1 MHCWKRPETVSSE
14 NHRQQR
20 DRRLVRGVMNRAT
33 QTLLHRASAP
43 PDGDAFATW
52 VRLDDATHLLRAD
65 LNQDDIILYCS
76 AGDVFFHAVLAPS
89 DVLTPPDATDLMHWS
104 GNPYDSWGVAYS
116 TDPRKASI
124 EPPLAR
130 SPSKAIAKGEQ
141 LVFARRFA
149 GVSDETS
156 IELLQ
161 KLMHLY
167 GLYYL
172 EERSAY
178 CRLDERGDL
187 EDVVTITRTD
197 DFGGHGAGRT
207 VVTIKRSVIDEY
219 MGITD
224 TTMVRMFEITRWNPR
239 SFGGWTG
246 DHDAEL
252 RTDDDLIYRRH
263 VEPQHAGYM
272 RGVQIVSSR
281 IPQKDTAAPNDLE
294 DQCARKYESF
304 VAIDWKHDTVR
315 EISTEPGQTADYFVQ
330 SDLPF
335 EMSPAFFRP
344 EVLLRYKSDS
354 DKYTLQDRSIS
365 CRGTWHIQT
374 YDVND
379 AGQVH
384 TYIVY
389 LRRLP
394 YEEQLHWKAHNEPP
408 KAWISKRAV
417 RTDFEGIWDGE
428 YDALQSLRQV
438 VRQLNEAAPL
448 WWSHRTER
456 AIEGVHYPV
465 TTSPDEWADEI
476 LRLDQLVIEGLRG
489 KGLRALAASMGR
501 APDPALASLKL
512 VEECLMG
519 LGWNEERAREV
530 TAPMHSLHYYRS
542 MVKAHSK
549 GKEEKQLRKDVLRKY
564 RTYGQHFR
572 ALCADCDAG
581 LRTIHDALSSATTGG
596 PALPAAAPGARG
608 PVA

>member
-1 MHCWKRPETVSSE
+1 
-14 NHRQQR
+14 
-20 DRRLVRGVMNRAT
+20 MNRAT
-33 QTLLHRASAP
+33 QTLLHRAGAP

-52 VRLDDATHLLRAD
+52 VTLEDATHLLRAD
-65 LNQDDIILYCS
+65 LDQDDIILYCS
-76 AGDVFFHAVLAPS
+76 TGDVFLHAVLAPS
-89 DVLTPPDATDLMHWS
+89 DVVTSPDPADLMDWS

-116 TDPRKASI
+116 LDPSKTSI
-124 EPPLAR
+124 VPPLAR
-130 SPSKAIAKGEQ
+130 SPSKTIARGEQ

-178 CRLDERGDL
+178 CRLDGRGDL
-187 EDVVTITRTD
+187 EDVVAITRTD
-197 DFGGHGAGRT
+197 DSKEHRGGRI
-207 VVTIKRSVIDEY
+207 VVTIRRSVIDEY
-219 MGITD
+219 MAITD
-224 TTMVRMFEITRWNPR
+224 TTMVRMFDITRCNLR

-252 RTDDDLIYRRH
+252 KTDDDLIYCRH

-272 RGVQIVSSR
+272 RGVQIVSTRMS
-281 IPQKDTAAPNDLE
+281 KEDAAARSGLE
-294 DQCARKYESF
+294 DPRARKYESF

-315 EISTEPGQTADYFVQ
+315 EISTEPGQTANYFMQ

-335 EMSPAFFRP
+335 ELSPAFFRP

-365 CRGTWHIQT
+365 CRGAWHLQT

-389 LRRLP
+389 LRSLP

-408 KAWISKRAV
+408 KAWISKRAGK
-417 RTDFEGIWDGE
+417 TDFAGIWDSE
-428 YDALQSLRQV
+428 YDALQSLRQA
-438 VRQLNEAAPL
+438 VRQLNEAAPF
-448 WWSHRTER
+448 WWSHRLER

-489 KGLRALAASMGR
+489 RKLRSLAVSIGR
-501 APDPALASLKL
+501 APGAALGSLKL

-519 LGWNEERAREV
+519 LGWDEERAREV
-530 TAPMHSLHYYRS
+530 TAPMHRLHYYRS
-542 MVKAHSK
+542 KVKAHSK
-549 GKEEKQLRKDVLRKY
+549 GKEESQLKKDVLREY
-564 RTYGQHFR
+564 RGYGQHFR
-572 ALCADCDAG
+572 ALCTDCDAA
-581 LRTIHDALSSATTGG
+581 LRTIHGALSGID
-596 PALPAAAPGARG
+596 PAMRSSS
-608 PVA
+608 